1 LIVAAQ
7 TLAIALMR
15 DYPKEYILF
24 ATRSFKFR
32 SRKIAGHNNLMYRY
46 KGMDGIKTGY
56 TNASGFNLVSAV
68 NDNGR
73 HVVGVVL
80 GGKSARSRDDRMA
93 ALLDKTVP
101 GPSIRNEDR
110 TRLVRNRTLAEI
122 MHVFRSLPPAP
133 NVRFEGETHQ

>member
-1 LIVAAQ
+1 
-7 TLAIALMR
+7 
-15 DYPKEYILF
+15 
-24 ATRSFKFR
+24 
-32 SRKIAGHNNLMYRY
+32 
-46 KGMDGIKTGY
+46 MDGIKTGY